1 MATKSKQLRAR
12 VDDDTY
18 MRVENRANKVSD
30 YVREAVIEKL
40 EREDYGNDSTIL
52 VEVKQLE
59 LLLESRQSIITQYTD
74 LINKE
79 KEECKRIQ
87 AKIDEKNRLLEQK
100 SIREN
105 KIKNDPLYQE
115 EFDNATMFLLRKKY
129 LGLDA
134 NVERVLS
141 SKARTLN
148 YNRVN
153 DFKEDLKDYIKEK
166 YLIGKIFVIENEKR
180 EIIQQDIDY
189 MMNRLA

>member
-1 MATKSKQLRAR
+1 MAIKSKQLRAR

-153 DFKEDLKDYIKEK
+153 DFKEDLKDYVKEK

>member
-100 SIREN
+100 NIREK

>member
-153 DFKEDLKDYIKEK
+153 DFKEDLKDYVKEK

>member
-1 MATKSKQLRAR
+1 MAIKSKQLRAR

-100 SIREN
+100 NIREK

-153 DFKEDLKDYIKEK
+153 DFKEDLKDYVKEK

>member
-100 SIREN
+100 SIREK

-153 DFKEDLKDYIKEK
+153 DFKEDLKDYVKEK

>member
-166 YLIGKIFVIENEKR
+166 YLIGKIFIIENEKR

>member
-100 SIREN
+100 NIREK

-153 DFKEDLKDYIKEK
+153 DFKEDLKDYVKEK